1 MSTDGSVPEAAPS
14 VDIDGDDYD
23 PFILFDRSMGANN
36 NRDPYPEWAEA
47 LETAPVR
54 RLDSSQ
60 IQGAEQMAAMGMEI
74 PEVWEVLSHNAVSQV
89 LRDGKAFSSSG
100 YAAAMGVVMGPTILV
115 MDEPEHSRYRGLIQ
129 MAFSNNALAHWESD
143 VVRPSIDGFI
153 DDFESR
159 GSADLVRELTF
170 VFPVHVIAGMLGL
183 PREDL
188 SRFHRWTIALI
199 CVGFDWQLGLA
210 ASARL
215 AEYLTPIIE
224 QRREHPGE
232 DLISLLAQAELDGN
246 RLDNEHILGFLRLLL
261 PAGAETTYRSS
272 SNLLFGLMST
282 DQLGALRDD
291 RSLMAQAM
299 EEGLRWEPPLTGIG
313 RLCTEDTEVEGIV
326 IPAGASVAVNLGA
339 ANRDPSRYER
349 PNEFDIFRQQ
359 KQHMAFAF
367 GPHRCLGMNLA
378 RLETEVLFDRIF
390 SRLPN
395 LRLDPAAEDVHITG
409 RGFRSPRELP
419 VLFG

>member
-1 MSTDGSVPEAAPS
+1 MFADGSPQEAAPPI
-14 VDIDGDDYD
+14 DIDAYD
-23 PFILFDRSMGANN
+23 PFELFDRSMGADEV
-36 NRDPYPEWAEA
+36 RDPYPEWAVA
-47 LETAPVR
+47 LEQAPVR
-54 RLDSSQ
+54 QLDPSQ
-60 IQGAEQMAAMGMEI
+60 LQGVEQAAAMGIEM
-74 PEVWEVLSHNAVSQV
+74 PDVWEVLSHKAVSQV
-89 LRDGKAFSSSG
+89 LRNGKAFSSSG

-129 MAFSNNALAHWESD
+129 TAFSNDSLAHWESD
-143 VVRPSIDGFI
+143 VVRPVIDRFI

-159 GSADLVRELTF
+159 GHADLVRDLTF
-170 VFPVHVIAGMLGL
+170 GFPVHVIAGMLGL
-183 PREDL
+183 PTEDL
-188 SRFHRWTIALI
+188 PRFHRWTIALI
-199 CVGFDWQLGLA
+199 CVAFDWQLGLA
-210 ASARL
+210 ASAKL

-224 QRREHPGE
+224 QRRERPGE
-232 DLISLLAQAELDGN
+232 DLISLLAQAELDGH
-246 RLDNEHILGFLRLLL
+246 RLDNDHILGFLRLLL

-282 DQLGALRDD
+282 GQLAAVRDD
-291 RSLMAQAM
+291 RTLLPQAM
-299 EEGLRWEPPLTGIG
+299 EEGLRWEAPLTGIG

-326 IPAGASVAVNLGA
+326 IPAGATVAVNLGA

-349 PNEFDIFRQQ
+349 PTEFDIFRPQ

-378 RLETEVLFDRIF
+378 RLETNVLFDRIF

-395 LRLDPAAEDVHITG
+395 LRPDPAAKDVHITG